1 MKKIITIAL
10 LSMTQ
15 IAFAQSE
22 LQVPKETTDKEFREK
37 SEQSLSKFEKDFLK
51 SVDKDKTYAL
61 DYELKIKYKGVVMFD
76 GSFQNN
82 SSELFSI
89 MAGFMNSASISNDQ
103 RLKMDSEKGMNQ
115 GVKVG
120 QENELDRVGI
130 RLVTHV
136 DKKSKNLWTQFIFEN
151 AGFEQADGLSIVTNA
166 DASVGQG
173 EMGKKPNAIENKNEF
188 IVLHQRDKPTK
199 FLWKDTEVDLK
210 VMVN

>member
-1 MKKIITIAL
+1 MKYLALATLL
-10 LSMTQ
+10 LSSQ
-15 IAFAQSE
+15 VAIA
-22 LQVPKETTDKEFREK
+22 QVKEPTDKEFREK

-51 SVDKDKTYAL
+51 SVDKDKTYTL
-61 DYELKIKYKGVVMFD
+61 DYELKIKYKGVLMFD

-89 MAGFMNSASISNDQ
+89 MAGLMNSSSVNNEQ
-103 RLKMDSEKGMNQ
+103 RLKTDSQKGMNQ
-115 GVKVG
+115 GVKVDLD
-120 QENELDRVGI
+120 NELDSVGI

-136 DKKSKNLWTQFIFEN
+136 DKASKNLWTQFIFEN
-151 AGFEQADGLSIVTNA
+151 AGFEKTDVLSIITNA
-166 DASVGQG
+166 DASAGQA
-173 EMGKKPNAIENKNEF
+173 EMGRKPNAVENKNEF

>member
-37 SEQSLSKFEKDFLK
+37 SEQSLSKFEKEFLK

-188 IVLHQRDKPTK
+188 IVLHQRDKPKK